1 MFAAFG
7 RRNPGQ
13 LFRVMWSAP
22 GTASNVN
29 QTQRARGTDGPAANA
44 SRGAYNL
51 VMLIATVV
59 SAIAAIAALV
69 PH

>member
-1 MFAAFG
+1 MVRAGHSVERAQVQRG
-7 RRNPGQ
+7 R
-13 LFRVMWSAP
+13 A
-22 GTASNVN
+22 
-29 QTQRARGTDGPAANA
+29 TDGPAANA
-44 SRGAYNL
+44 PRGAYNL